1 MPNSQI
7 DLIGEIAA
15 FFSKSSAYLLS
26 IFMGLMGTIGFDL
39 MVNKRYSW
47 KQRLGVLM
55 VSIFFG
61 AMGSLVCEYHD
72 FGVLKYLIPS
82 LSTMFG
88 QYIAL
93 YVHKNY
99 KHIGDT
105 LIYFFTKKPQK

>member
-1 MPNSQI
+1 MPNSQM
-7 DLIGEIAA
+7 DLLNELSA
-15 FFSKSSAYLLS
+15 FLSKSSAYLLS

-39 MVNKRYSW
+39 MVNKRYTW
-47 KQRLGVLM
+47 KQRLGVMM
-55 VSIFFG
+55 VSVFFG

-72 FGVLKYLIPS
+72 FGGLKYVIPS

-93 YVHKNY
+93 YVHKNH

-105 LIYFFTKKPQK
+105 LLFFFTKGGKK